1 MQLTRGA
8 NYSSVSHWAGLPGA
22 KATCFLSTWKPWMA
36 HFQPCANFIP
46 RNVLEC
52 VSGNPLIFLHQSRV
66 KGDISKGSGT
76 LQFLFSVFLSKG
88 FRRTNPRKLHKDSY
102 WVCTLQWLLFETV
115 TLISPQTSLRGG
127 GGGVPT
133 PVRTHAAPQIA
144 RCLSSHI

>member
-88 FRRTNPRKLHKDSY
+88 FRRTNPRKLHKDSD
-102 WVCTLQWLLFETV
+102 WVCTPVTV
-115 TLISPQTSLRGG
+115 VWDCDLDFPTNPTVRMGG
-127 GGGVPT
+127 GST
-133 PVRTHAAPQIA
+133 PVRTHAAPQIV